1 MAEEKETCRTSNK
14 INVIAEHKDY
24 PSPGTSK
31 ALQLAEKKKL
41 VQESPW
47 TRLVPYKHW
56 HSYVKPTDSIGSIF
70 TPGICA
76 YRVKTLSKR
85 GVKPTRWHPFGADGI
100 LTNPPRAFIEQHN
113 EEVNRKIAAMAEK
126 KRDSLPEN
134 IVSLRNLADDTWLQK
149 KRRNA
154 RILKKELSIRKG
166 RITKRKSD
174 REVMRDVFVKLTS
187 TSNKRNLIFFL
198 IELTNVL

>member
-1 MAEEKETCRTSNK
+1 VTEMAEGKEICRTSSK

-24 PSPGTSK
+24 PSPSK
-31 ALQLAEKKKL
+31 MLQLAEKQKFI
-41 VQESPW
+41 QESPW
-47 TRLVPYKHW
+47 TRLVPYKQW

-76 YRVKTLSKR
+76 YRVRTLIKKR
-85 GVKPTRWHPFGADGI
+85 SVKPTRHLFGTDEV
-100 LTNPPRAFIEQHN
+100 LTSPPRVFIERHN

-126 KRDSLPEN
+126 RRGSLPEN
-134 IVSLRNLADDTWLQK
+134 IVSLKDLIDDTWLQK
-149 KRRNA
+149 KRRNV

-174 REVMRDVFVKLTS
+174 REVTRDIFVKLTS
-187 TSNKRNLIFFL
+187 TSK
-198 IELTNVL
+198 